1 MSLGVYSEFC
11 QLLHFVEPLFLH
23 QQFGS
28 NNNDSPVHTL
38 EGFGAGR
45 NFAVNK

>member
-1 MSLGVYSEFC
+1 MSLGVSSEFC

-28 NNNDSPVHTL
+28 NNDSPVHTL
-38 EGFGAGR
+38 EGFGAER